1 MQKFFFVVVLL
12 SFTSTV
18 LFAQEEQGRTNNTS
32 LPRIVKNGEQG
43 YIKGQLIFPLDRKP
57 TPQCHASTIV
67 ETPSGLVSAFFAGTE
82 EGDPDV
88 GIRVAHLVDGKWSWP
103 VEVASGYVSD
113 SLRYP
118 CWNPVLFQPK
128 GGPLMLF
135 YKVGPSPQ
143 KWWGMVMTSSD
154 DGRSWSVPRK
164 LGDDPRVG
172 HLLGPVKNKPVQL
185 SDGTIINPTSME
197 RPGTANGINWQVYF
211 EISKDLGKT
220 WQVVGPINDGEE
232 FDAIQPSVLT
242 YPDEKLQVVCR
253 TAQDVLVQSWSTDQG
268 KTWSKMT
275 ALPLPNP
282 NSGTDAVTLKDG
294 RQLLVYNHTTKKGK
308 EPKGRNMLN
317 VAISNNGT
325 DWRPVLTL
333 ENEPIKDGYAYP
345 AVIQSS
351 DGLVQITYT
360 YNRRS
365 IKHVIVD
372 PHKLY

>member
-1 MQKFFFVVVLL
+1 MMKLNRKIIGGLFLL
-12 SFTSTV
+12 CASTV
-18 LFAQEEQGRTNNTS
+18 SAQQEAALLPALTKVGQGAY
-32 LPRIVKNGEQG
+32 LKGE
-43 YIKGQLIFPLDRKP
+43 LIYPLDHKP

-67 ETPSGLVSAFFAGTE
+67 ETPSGLVSAFFAGTR

-103 VEVASGYVSD
+103 VEVASGYIND

-128 GGPLMLF
+128 DGPLMLF
-135 YKVGPSPQ
+135 YKLGPSPQ
-143 KWWGMVMTSSD
+143 KWWGMVMTSTD

-164 LGDDPRVG
+164 LGDDPKIG
-172 HLLGPVKNKPVQL
+172 HLLGPIKNKPVQL
-185 SDGTIINPTSME
+185 SDGTIINPTSIE
-197 RPGTANGINWQVYF
+197 SPGTANGIKWQVYF

-232 FDAIQPSVLT
+232 FDAIQPSILT
-242 YPDEKLQVVCR
+242 YPDGKLQVVCR
-253 TAQDVLVQSWSTDQG
+253 TAQDVVVQSWSTDQG
-268 KTWSKMT
+268 KTWSKIT
-275 ALPLPNP
+275 ALSLPNP

-317 VAISNNGT
+317 VAISSNGS
-325 DWRPVLTL
+325 DWKPVLTL
-333 ENEPIKDGYAYP
+333 ENEPVEDGYAYP

-351 DGLVQITYT
+351 DGLVHVTYT

-365 IKHVIVD
+365 VKHAIID
-372 PHKLY
+372 PRKL